1 VSILTD
7 PISERK
13 SARRDLDKKN
23 IAIRPVIFAFRGQ
36 IIAEGPPEQ
45 VARAKKSL
53 TAKFLEKELGGG
65 ALKI

>member
-23 IAIRPVIFAFRGQ
+23 IAIRRVIFAFRGQ
-36 IIAEGPPEQ
+36 IIAEGTPGQ

-53 TAKFLEKELGGG
+53 TARFLEKELGGG